1 MRFLNIPIKPIH
13 LIFALLY
20 LQGTVFSQSPVLLR
34 STLGT
39 GGASTSISA
48 EGNKISFPQSI
59 GQSGITGV
67 YKKKKLELRQGFIQP
82 VLRAKQLN
90 ESGNTT
96 ISIYPNPLTSVV
108 FVKVHNEITGKIDLN
123 VFDLCGR
130 PVYGEIIPAIEIIQL
145 NLSSLPGGTYILKL
159 SGSSIQANYK
169 LIKY

>member
-1 MRFLNIPIKPIH
+1 MRFINIPLKLVY

-20 LQGTVFSQSPVLLR
+20 IQGRVFSQSPVLLR

-39 GGASTSISA
+39 GGASTIVSA
-48 EGNKISFPQSI
+48 EGHKISFPQSI

-67 YKKKKLELRQGFIQP
+67 YTMKNLELRQGFIQP
-82 VLRAKQLN
+82 VLRVKSLN
-90 ESGNTT
+90 ESQNNI

-108 FVKVHNEITGKIDLN
+108 FVKVNSEITGNIGLN
-123 VFDLCGR
+123 IFDLSGR
-130 PVYGEIIPAIEIIQL
+130 KVYTDTIPAKEIIQL

-159 SGSSIQANYK
+159 TGSNIQANYK